1 MSDSDEDVLDFVR
14 EYEEALCYV
23 DTPDCVS
30 ESVDLPKKVLEEH
43 VFPGAKIALEHL
55 VRAPRAKSRVLEM
68 QLSAHAPAFTADLP
82 AFNGCPGLQPT
93 RCRCAL
99 VRVIAAAHL
108 LYANHISTDDHGSC
122 GVRAPVELIL

>member
-1 MSDSDEDVLDFVR
+1 MRSLSSGT
-14 EYEEALCYV
+14 Y
-23 DTPDCVS
+23 
-30 ESVDLPKKVLEEH
+30 
-43 VFPGAKIALEHL
+43 GAGGAHL

-68 QLSAHAPAFTADLP
+68 KLSAHAPAFTADLP

>member
-1 MSDSDEDVLDFVR
+1 MCVGGARAVLPLLFAQLVNLAAALAEDL
-14 EYEEALCYV
+14 
-23 DTPDCVS
+23 
-30 ESVDLPKKVLEEH
+30 
-43 VFPGAKIALEHL
+43 HL